1 MADFENILVD
11 NCIITGTNRGL
22 SIQIRDG
29 GCVRNVSFSN
39 IMIETRR
46 FAECWWGCAEP
57 IVMTTHDRNAN
68 THSGSIEN
76 VRFFNVTCKGE
87 NGVFLSGNEENHIKN
102 VLFENVNV
110 CLEAT
115 SKWERGMYDL
125 RPIPPEKEGML
136 HQKSAAMFL
145 RWVDGVTIRNST
157 LGFAG
162 EDRSDFAQ
170 ALLTQNCTNVQTMG
184 LTAEAAAPEYQSIE
198 LG

>member
-1 MADFENILVD
+1 
-11 NCIITGTNRGL
+11 
-22 SIQIRDG
+22 
-29 GCVRNVSFSN
+29 
-39 IMIETRR
+39 
-46 FAECWWGCAEP
+46 
-57 IVMTTHDRNAN
+57 
-68 THSGSIEN
+68 
-76 VRFFNVTCKGE
+76 
-87 NGVFLSGNEENHIKN
+87 
-102 VLFENVNV
+102 
-110 CLEAT
+110 
-115 SKWERGMYDL
+115 MYDL

-145 RWVDGVTIRNST
+145 RGVDGVTVRNST

>member
-1 MADFENILVD
+1 M
-11 NCIITGTNRGL
+11 
-22 SIQIRDG
+22 
-29 GCVRNVSFSN
+29 RNVSFSN

-170 ALLTQNCTNVQTMG
+170 ALLTQNCTNVQTMD